1 MLRFH
6 PFFIFLYSTSY
17 EMIYKLVPEFHKKM
31 VWNLKK
37 QHERAKRRKAVK
49 DALANPE
56 DDDGE
61 ESALVPSKPKPET

>member
-1 MLRFH
+1 
-6 PFFIFLYSTSY
+6 
-17 EMIYKLVPEFHKKM
+17 MIYKLVPEFHKKM

-37 QHERAKRRKAVK
+37 QHERVKRRKAMK